1 MLTITIIVAAAGLV
15 VGLRFNVFVLALLLL
30 AAAASI
36 FAIGVWNGG
45 TALVVALQLLAT
57 FASVQ
62 IGYLIGCLIAAQLPA
77 RAKTPSGLLQMRYS
91 RTRVA
96 MR

>member
-1 MLTITIIVAAAGLV
+1 MLTITSIVAATGLV
-15 VGLRFNVFVLALLLL
+15 VGLRFNVFMFALLLS
-30 AAAASI
+30 AAAASV
-36 FAIGVWNGG
+36 FAIGVWSGG
-45 TALVVALQLLAT
+45 NALVVALQLLAT

-62 IGYLIGCLIAAQLPA
+62 IGYLIGCLIAAQFPA
-77 RAKTPSGLLQMRYS
+77 RATTPSRLTHIRYS

>member
-1 MLTITIIVAAAGLV
+1 MLIVTIVVAAAGLV
-15 VGLRFNVFVLALLLL
+15 VGLRFDVFVLALLLSG
-30 AAAASI
+30 AAASV
-36 FAIGVWNGG
+36 FAIGVWSGDN
-45 TALVVALQLLAT
+45 ALVVALQLLAT

-62 IGYLIGCLIAAQLPA
+62 IGYLIGCLIAAQFPA
-77 RAKTPSGLLQMRYS
+77 RVTMPSGLTHMRYS